1 MATNAALKNQL
12 ANKQA
17 SSPQQVSA
25 QSLGLKALLNTPTMQ
40 KKFEQV
46 LAKKAPQFMA
56 SLLNLYNGDVNIREA
71 EPMSIVSSAM
81 VAASL
86 DLPIDKNLG
95 YAWIVPF
102 YDTKKGFKAA
112 QFQLGYKGYIQL
124 ALRTGQYKAMNVIEV
139 REGELKKWNRLT
151 EEIDLDLDAATSQKV
166 IGYCGYFKL
175 INGFEKTVFWTR
187 DEVEAHR
194 IKHNKM
200 KNKTDLNNVWRSD
213 YDAMAMKTVLRNM
226 LGKWGILSIEMQ
238 KAISEDEAENELKDI
253 TDEVSEIIPDVNIPN
268 EAETESPQEPEE
280 VPSFEG
286 EIVDSKPKADKKP
299 KADTKPKSEKMTAQ
313 DSMEIEF

>member
-1 MATNAALKNQL
+1 MATNDKLKNQI
-12 ANKQA
+12 ANKQNA
-17 SSPQQVSA
+17 APQQVSA
-25 QSLGLKALLNTPTMQ
+25 QALGLKSLLNTPTMQ

-56 SLLNLYNGDVNIREA
+56 SVLNLYNGDVSLREA

-86 DLPIDKNLG
+86 DLPVDKNLG
-95 YAWIVPF
+95 YAWIVAF
-102 YDTKKGFKAA
+102 YDTKKGGKFA

-124 ALRTGQYKAMNVIEV
+124 ALRSGQYKAINVIPV
-139 REGELKKWNRLT
+139 YEGELVKWNRLT
-151 EEIDLDLDAATSQKV
+151 EEIDLNLDGAKSEKV
-166 IGYCGYFKL
+166 VGYCGYFKL
-175 INGFEKTVFWTR
+175 INGFEKTVYWTR

-200 KNKTDLNNVWRSD
+200 KDKKALNNVWKSD

-238 KAISEDEAENELKDI
+238 KAITEDESENELKDI
-253 TDEVSEIIPDVNIPN
+253 TDESTEVEPEDNASNPDVIDVEFEVEETN
-268 EAETESPQEPEE
+268 EKPSAEQAEIN
-280 VPSFEG
+280 FE
-286 EIVDSKPKADKKP
+286 
-299 KADTKPKSEKMTAQ
+299 
-313 DSMEIEF
+313 

>member
-1 MATNAALKNQL
+1 MATNEGLKNQL
-12 ANKQA
+12 SNKQEGTR
-17 SSPQQVSA
+17 QVAA
-25 QSLGLKALLNTPTMQ
+25 QNLGLKSLLNTPTMQ

-46 LAKKAPQFMA
+46 LSKKAPQFMA
-56 SLLNLYNGDVNIREA
+56 SVLNLYNGDPNIQAA

-102 YDTKKGFKAA
+102 YDSKKGHKAA

-124 ALRTGQYKAMNVIEV
+124 ALRTGQYKGINVIPV
-139 REGELKKWNRLT
+139 HEGELVKWNRLT
-151 EEIDLDLDAATSQKV
+151 EEVELNLEAATSDKV

-175 INGFEKTVFWTR
+175 INGFEKTVYWTR

-194 IKHNKM
+194 IKHNKA
-200 KNKTDLNNVWRSD
+200 KDKKSLNNVWKSD

-226 LGKWGILSIEMQ
+226 LGKWGILSVEMQ
-238 KAISEDEAENELKDI
+238 TAVTEDEKEPEIRDI
-253 TDEVSEIIPDVNIPN
+253 TEESNESNIIDYPFEDVQEEKK
-268 EAETESPQEPEE
+268 EAALEQE
-280 VPSFEG
+280 
-286 EIVDSKPKADKKP
+286 EIVF
-299 KADTKPKSEKMTAQ
+299 E
-313 DSMEIEF
+313 